1 MIPLKVAYPRDGWP
15 DAVSRARAEAGAAAP
30 AGRWHAVPMDADAD
44 RLRSAVDWRG
54 GRLEVVDQTL
64 LPGRFRV
71 VELATVAEVVDALR
85 RLVVRGAPAIG
96 VAAAFGVVLGVDAA
110 LRDDPDDL
118 PGARAALHRAA
129 SELEAARPTAVNLRW
144 AARRVVA
151 AAVAAGGA
159 GELRR
164 LALAEALRTLEEDRA
179 ACRRIGE
186 AGRVE
191 LDGRRRLLTHCNTGR
206 LATAG
211 LGTALAVVYA
221 KAAAGEPVEV
231 LASETRPLL
240 QGARLTAW
248 ELVDAGIP
256 VTVLADTAAGA
267 ALAGGLVDGVLVGCD
282 RVARNGDT
290 ANKIGTYA
298 LAVLAHA
305 NRVPFY
311 VVGPLSSFDPEAA
324 DGSRI
329 VIEQRPAAEVATVA
343 GARLAPEA
351 AGVWNPA
358 FDVTPAALV
367 TAFITDAGV
376 LRPPFAA
383 SIAAALAVGE
393 RPPPVN

>member
-1 MIPLKVAYPRDGWP
+1 
-15 DAVSRARAEAGAAAP
+15 
-30 AGRWHAVPMDADAD
+30 MDPD
-44 RLRSAVDWRG
+44 RLRSAVEWRD
-54 GRLEVVDQTL
+54 GRLQVIDQTL
-64 LPGRFRV
+64 LPGQLRV

-96 VAAAFGVVLGVDAA
+96 VAAAFGVVLGVDQAV
-110 LRDDPDDL
+110 RDDPGSL
-118 PGARAALHRAA
+118 AAARVALRRAAA
-129 SELEAARPTAVNLRW
+129 ELDAARPTAVNLGW
-144 AARRVVA
+144 AVRRVVA
-151 AAVAAGGA
+151 AAAGARGP

-164 LALAEALRTLEEDRA
+164 LALAEAERILDEDRA
-179 ACRRIGE
+179 ACLRIGE

-191 LDGRRRLLTHCNTGR
+191 LASRRRLLTHCNTGR

-231 LASETRPLL
+231 LAAETRPLL

-305 NRVPFY
+305 NQVPFY
-311 VVGPLSSFDPEAA
+311 VVGPLSSFDPDAA

-329 VIEQRPAAEVATVA
+329 VIEQRPAAEVSTLA
-343 GARLAPEA
+343 GSRLAPEP

-358 FDVTPAALV
+358 FDVTPARLV
-367 TAFITDAGV
+367 TAFVTDAGV
-376 LRPPFAA
+376 LRPPFAT
-383 SIAAALAVGE
+383 SIAAALAARRRQE
-393 RPPPVN
+393 RPLSRPDAPGASRRRPGSAAGRR

>member
-1 MIPLKVAYPRDGWP
+1 M
-15 DAVSRARAEAGAAAP
+15 
-30 AGRWHAVPMDADAD
+30 DAD
-44 RLRSAVDWRG
+44 RLRSAVDWRD

-64 LPGRFRV
+64 LPGQFRV

-96 VAAAFGVVLGVDAA
+96 VAAAFGVVLGLDPAVQ
-110 LRDDPDDL
+110 DDPDDL
-118 PGARAALHRAA
+118 AEARAALHRAA
-129 SELEAARPTAVNLRW
+129 VDLEAARPTAVNLRW
-144 AARRVVA
+144 ATRRVVA
-151 AAVAAGGA
+151 AATAADGA

-164 LALAEALRTLEEDRA
+164 LALAEAQRILEEDRA

-191 LDGRRRLLTHCNTGR
+191 LASRRRLLTHCNTGR

-256 VTVLADTAAGA
+256 VTVLADAATAAA
-267 ALAGGLVDGVLVGCD
+267 MAGGMVEAVLVGCD

-298 LAVLAHA
+298 LAVLA
-305 NRVPFY
+305 RVHGIPFY
-311 VVGPLSSFDPEAA
+311 VVGPLSSFDPEMA
-324 DGSRI
+324 DGAAI
-329 VIEQRPAAEVATVA
+329 VIEQRAPEEVRSLH
-343 GARLAPEA
+343 GARVAPERA
-351 AGVWNPA
+351 EVWNPA
-358 FDVTPAALV
+358 FDVTPAGLV

-376 LRPPFAA
+376 LRPPFGD
-383 SIAAALAVGE
+383 SIARVRSDLDLLALAD
-393 RPPPVN
+393 